1 LFTPSQLLPEQAAGA
16 IDYVKGRVALF
27 ADVSGFLGNTHECF
41 RAHCHCTDKLRG
53 WNLMQS
59 RSILR

>member
-1 LFTPSQLLPEQAAGA
+1 LFTPSQLLPEQAGGT

-27 ADVSGFLGNTHECF
+27 ADVFGFLGNTRECF
-41 RAHCHCTDKLRG
+41 RAHCHRTDKLRG